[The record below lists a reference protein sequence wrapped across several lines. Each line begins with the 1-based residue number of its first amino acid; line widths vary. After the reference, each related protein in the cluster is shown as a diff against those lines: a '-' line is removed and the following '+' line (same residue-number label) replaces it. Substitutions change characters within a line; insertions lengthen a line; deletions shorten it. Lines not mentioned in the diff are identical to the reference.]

1 MDAYTLEEL
10 ERLIDLDP
18 EGFAAAGDDPNTE
31 DILIDGKEESTC
43 PT

>member
-10 ERLIDLDP
+10 ERIIELDP
-18 EGFAAAGDDPNTE
+18 EGFEAAGDDPNTE
-31 DILIDGKEESTC
+31 EILIDGKEKSTW